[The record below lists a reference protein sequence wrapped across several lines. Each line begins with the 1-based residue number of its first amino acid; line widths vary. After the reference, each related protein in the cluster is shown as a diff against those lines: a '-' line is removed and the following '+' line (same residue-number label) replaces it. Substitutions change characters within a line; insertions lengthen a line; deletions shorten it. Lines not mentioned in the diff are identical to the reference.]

1 MRLFN
6 KMRKPEQA
14 TADEWFN
21 ELDQDTQRET
31 TIKYLRKLDNKNY
44 KRFLNALEKYREGD
58 KILDGVDEPEENE
71 DLPVL
76 DQPKEKPAP
85 SDS

>member
-6 KMRKPEQA
+6 KMRKTSQV

-44 KRFLNALEKYREGD
+44 KRFLEALVKYREGD
-58 KILDGVDEPEENE
+58 KILAGVDEPEENE
-71 DLPVL
+71 DLPTL
-76 DQPKEKPAP
+76 DQPKEKP

>member
-1 MRLFN
+1 MSFFK
-6 KMRKPEQA
+6 KMRKTSQV
-14 TADEWFN
+14 TAEEWFN

-44 KRFLNALEKYREGD
+44 KRFLAALEEYRKGD
-58 KILDGVDEPEENE
+58 KILLGVDEPANNE
-71 DLPVL
+71 DLPTL
-76 DQPKEKPAP
+76 DDLSKRDTA

>member
-1 MRLFN
+1 MRLFKN
-6 KMRKPEQA
+6 MRKTSQV
-14 TADEWFN
+14 TAEEWFN

-44 KRFLNALEKYREGD
+44 KRFLAALEEYRKGD
-58 KILDGVDEPEENE
+58 KILEGVDEPAENE
-71 DLPVL
+71 DLPTL
-76 DQPKEKPAP
+76 NDLNKDKP

>member
-1 MRLFN
+1 MRLFKN
-6 KMRKPEQA
+6 MRKTSQVTAEQ
-14 TADEWFN
+14 WFN

-44 KRFLNALEKYREGD
+44 KRFLAALEEYRKGD
-58 KILDGVDEPEENE
+58 KILLGVDEPANNE
-71 DLPVL
+71 DLPTL
-76 DQPKEKPAP
+76 NDLSKRDTA

>member
-1 MRLFN
+1 MSFFK
-6 KMRKPEQA
+6 KMRKPAQV
-14 TADEWFN
+14 TAEEWFN

-44 KRFLNALEKYREGD
+44 KRFLAALEEYRKGD
-58 KILDGVDEPEENE
+58 KILLGVDEPADND
-71 DLPVL
+71 DLPTL
-76 DQPKEKPAP
+76 NDLSKRDTT

>member
-1 MRLFN
+1 MRLFKN
-6 KMRKPEQA
+6 MRKPTQV

-44 KRFLNALEKYREGD
+44 KRFLDALEEYRKGD
-58 KILDGVDEPEENE
+58 KILAGVDEPAENE
-71 DLPVL
+71 DLPTL
-76 DQPKEKPAP
+76 DQPKKEKP

>member
-1 MRLFN
+1 MRLFH
-6 KMRKPEQA
+6 KMRKTSQV

-44 KRFLNALEKYREGD
+44 KRFLEALVEYRKGD
-58 KILDGVDEPEENE
+58 KILAGVDEPEENE
-71 DLPVL
+71 DLPTL
-76 DQPKEKPAP
+76 DQPKDKP

>member
-1 MRLFN
+1 MKLF
-6 KMRKPEQA
+6 MRKKTDQV
-14 TADEWFN
+14 TADKWFS

-44 KRFLNALEKYREGD
+44 KKFLAALEEYRKGD
-58 KILDGVDEPEENE
+58 RILEGVDEPEENE

-76 DQPKEKPAP
+76 KDPKKDDTAT
-85 SDS
+85 DS

>member
-6 KMRKPEQA
+6 KMRKNQI

-44 KRFLNALEKYREGD
+44 KRFLEALVEYRKGD
-58 KILDGVDEPEENE
+58 KILAGVDEPEENE
-71 DLPVL
+71 DLPTL
-76 DQPKEKPAP
+76 DQPKEKP

>member
-1 MRLFN
+1 MSFFK
-6 KMRKPEQA
+6 KMRKPVQV
-14 TADEWFN
+14 TAEEWFN

-44 KRFLNALEKYREGD
+44 KRFLAALEEYRKGD
-58 KILDGVDEPEENE
+58 KILLGVDEPADND
-71 DLPVL
+71 DLPTL
-76 DQPKEKPAP
+76 NDLSKRDTT

>member
-1 MRLFN
+1 MRLFKN
-6 KMRKPEQA
+6 MRKTSQV
-14 TADEWFN
+14 TAEEWFN

-44 KRFLNALEKYREGD
+44 KRFLAALEEYRKGD
-58 KILDGVDEPEENE
+58 KILEGVDEPTENE
-71 DLPVL
+71 DLPTL
-76 DQPKEKPAP
+76 NDLNKDKP